1 MSNGIYAPDGSL
13 RVTKGSDGDIPVA
26 ATRVSATSG
35 NVANGSA
42 AATIPAVS
50 GKTNYLT
57 GFQIFGAGATAA
69 LAVDVTVTGLLGGTL
84 TYTYG
89 FVAGATLANTPINV
103 AFDPPL
109 PASAVNTAIVVTCPA
124 GGSGAA
130 KNTVNAQGY
139 VI

>member
-13 RVTKGSDGDIPVA
+13 RATEGNDNYLPVS

-35 NVANGSA
+35 NIANNTA
-42 AATIPAVS
+42 TATIPAVS

-57 GFQIFGAGATAA
+57 GFQVFGAGATAA
-69 LAVDVTVTGLLGGTL
+69 LAVDVSITGLLGGTL
-84 TYTYG
+84 TYTYCFAAG
-89 FVAGATLANTPINV
+89 VAVANTPINV
-103 AFDPPL
+103 VFDPPL
-109 PASAVNTAIVVTCPA
+109 PASAVNTAIAVSCPA
-124 GGSGAA
+124 GGTGAA